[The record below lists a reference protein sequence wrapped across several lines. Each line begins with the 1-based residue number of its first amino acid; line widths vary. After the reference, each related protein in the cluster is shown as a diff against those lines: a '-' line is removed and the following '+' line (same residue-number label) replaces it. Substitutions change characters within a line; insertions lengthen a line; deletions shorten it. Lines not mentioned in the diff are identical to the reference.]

1 MADRVC
7 ALHWLHA
14 KLASYGA
21 WILEVAITTLLDFD
35 AHVQTA
41 EINATLPKPWQ
52 AVYDPESKAYYY
64 WNTVCAT
71 NCTPPAWLCL
81 ALCSIIQRACLWD
94 AQQGICTC
102 TYRTAPTLTAT
113 GH

>member
-1 MADRVC
+1 MA
-7 ALHWLHA
+7 
-14 KLASYGA
+14 ASPSWQGNGA

-71 NCTPPAWLCL
+71 NCTAAAWLL
-81 ALCSIIQRACLWD
+81 LLHPGRQARLW
-94 AQQGICTC
+94 GCTAGHIHLYLSYYNDSDC
-102 TYRTAPTLTAT
+102 YRTLMM
-113 GH
+113 